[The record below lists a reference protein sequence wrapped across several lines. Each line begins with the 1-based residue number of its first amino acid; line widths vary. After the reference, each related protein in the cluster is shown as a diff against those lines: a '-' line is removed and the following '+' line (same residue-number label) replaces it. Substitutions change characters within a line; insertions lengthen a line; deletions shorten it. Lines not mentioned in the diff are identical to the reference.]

1 VALFGDQILSA
12 NFPFTFEVQLG
23 SLGERQRRLATF
35 GQVEPAVP
43 GILPNDRMNRE
54 NAARYLDR
62 KPKTLAMWATEG
74 KGPPAHKAGGRV
86 FYFKKDL
93 DEFLGI
99 EAAA

>member
-1 VALFGDQILSA
+1 MAKTNAARIVKTDEA
-12 NFPFTFEVQLG
+12 EV
-23 SLGERQRRLATF
+23 ERVRIR
-35 GQVEPAVP
+35 
-43 GILPNDRMNRE
+43 ILPDGRMNRE

-62 KPKTLAMWATEG
+62 SAKTLAMWAMEA

-86 FYFKKDL
+86 FYFKTEL